1 MFYISYFAGGTDDG
15 IIAYDNTP
23 CHSIDMAMTFD
34 SKEEAEAKKEELQK
48 EWTGSELRVCEAS
61 FDDE

>member
-1 MFYISYFAGGTDDG
+1 MTVLSDMT
-15 IIAYDNTP
+15 TLP
-23 CHSIDMAMTFD
+23 CHSLDMAMTFD

-48 EWTGSELRVCEAS
+48 EWTGSELRVCEAP